1 MFLTVP
7 TELAVWRKQ
16 ASITVVDE
24 LSGPDFSSLP
34 PNLEASLP
42 RDLAETFDTV
52 RSGLRRSADIY
63 VSLCTLVER
72 LEHRQEGIAAD
83 HARFT
88 SALSSLTDAS
98 PATYAVDTSDI
109 PQLNDGLAAVAGALT
124 RSRQLLMD
132 EAQAW
137 DAGVLEDLKRQRDTL
152 VSMRELFDRY
162 DRLSVSSVPALTR
175 RIDSNS
181 RRLEQLEAKPEL
193 AKPGEQKKLTDAV
206 QADRDD
212 IERQRVRSVLVRQCL
227 REELVFFQGS
237 QYHVARLHQD
247 WARERVKYAELLAD
261 GWRALAT
268 ELDAMPTGE

>member
-16 ASITVVDE
+16 ASFTVVDE
-24 LSGPDFSSLP
+24 LSGQVATAPSP
-34 PNLEASLP
+34 QLEASLP

-72 LEHRQEGIAAD
+72 LERRQEGVAAD
-83 HARFT
+83 YARFA

-109 PQLNDGLAAVAGALT
+109 PQLNDGLFAVAGAVT
-124 RSRQLLMD
+124 HSRQLHID

-162 DRLSVSSVPALTR
+162 DRLSVTTVPTLTR
-175 RIDSNS
+175 RIDANM
-181 RRLEQLEAKPEL
+181 RRIELLDANPDL
-193 AKPGEQKKLTDAV
+193 AKPGEPQKLLDAV
-206 QADRDD
+206 QADRED

-261 GWRALAT
+261 GWRTLAA
-268 ELDAMPTGE
+268 ELEAMPTGE